1 MKLIHEHNRIF
12 LTIDALE
19 VPEHPL
25 EMLET
30 DAVGVLP
37 GDEQLEGV
45 LRRLAL
51 VQEKPPELFFLDAG
65 EGVIDNRQHKVHQ
78 KVEVDG
84 EIPG

>member
-1 MKLIHEHNRIF
+1 MHSGQIYNVKIIRDQSFIL

-19 VPEHPL
+19 VPENAL

-45 LRRLAL
+45 LRGLAL
-51 VQEKPPELFFLDAG
+51 VQEEPPELLFLDAG
-65 EGVIDNRQHKVHQ
+65 EGVVDDRQH
-78 KVEVDG
+78 
-84 EIPG
+84 

>member
-1 MKLIHEHNRIF
+1 MHSGQIYNVKIIHDQSFIL

-19 VPEHPL
+19 VPENAL

-45 LRRLAL
+45 LRGLAL
-51 VQEKPPELFFLDAG
+51 VQEEPPELLFLDAG
-65 EGVIDNRQHKVHQ
+65 EGVVDDRQH
-78 KVEVDG
+78 
-84 EIPG
+84 